1 MKTPVFSAIR
11 TAGLA
16 FLAAV
21 SLFGFVSCGN
31 EILDDGKLSFP
42 MMKTI
47 VDVEPGDEI
56 IFEFDAEED
65 WALTSDRQWIRFRDE
80 IGENASLEGY
90 AGSNVV
96 TIVVT
101 ADAQGF
107 EGDKAMV
114 EMTMDTETKVIAEIK
129 RSAKEKVARMYVH
142 HGFDEIEEV
151 EYVDI
156 AYLPREE
163 AVRIGFEA
171 NFEWKFISAPEW
183 VDTKPA
189 GSKSLEDVNG
199 SADQKITPED
209 FGAFFVKNMAKDCDR
224 TGYVV
229 IGEKDGDKTIEFE
242 IRSAGIPAAQILWD
256 DTKNVKGG
264 VTWSYLGK
272 IGDEEDAGNTAELH
286 FITKDFDYELL
297 YLDEKGNAINEEN
310 RTWLTVEDDLKGN
323 IKVSAVQN
331 EDGGDERAVY
341 LGVMPKG
348 VELAMYV
355 KVDNNWKNLK
365 SVLFPTNGF
374 AFNVNFPFVVALKQ
388 DAAPG
393 GFKLISQQT
402 IKEWH
407 KAERAENAEAIATGL
422 NLKVSD
428 NIWQYKF
435 TEATW
440 TGTSSVNLGIF
451 PKGFPNDKFGS
462 IKFYGSD
469 YKEIISTEG
478 KYDIPGWATGYGINP
493 YWTDYKPHFGLQLR
507 NTNRVPFADLPEGDL
522 IIVFYDDNEV
532 EVGTFVIKKS

>member
-129 RSAKEKVARMYVH
+129 RSAKEKVARMYVR
-142 HGFDEIEEV
+142 HGLDEIEEV

-163 AVRIGFEA
+163 SVLIGFEA
-171 NFEWKFISAPEW
+171 NFDWKFISAPEW
-183 VDTKPA
+183 VDTKPV
-189 GSKSLEDVNG
+189 GYKSLEDVNG
-199 SADQKITPED
+199 SADQEITPED
-209 FGAFFVKNMAKDCDR
+209 FGAFFVKNMAKDSDR
-224 TGYVV
+224 IGYVV
-229 IGEKDGDKTIEFE
+229 IGEKEGDKTIEFE
-242 IRSAGIPAAQILWD
+242 IRSAGIPAAQILWE
-256 DTKNVKGG
+256 DTKIAKGG

-272 IGDEEDAGNTAELH
+272 IGDAEDAGNSAELH
-286 FITKDFDYELL
+286 FIAKDFDYELL
-297 YLDEKGNAINEEN
+297 YLDAKGNAIAEEN
-310 RTWLTVEDDLKGN
+310 RSWLTVEDDGEGN
-323 IKVSAVQN
+323 LKVSAVQN

-348 VELAMYV
+348 IELAMYV
-355 KVDNNWKNLK
+355 KVDTEWMNLK
-365 SVLFPTNGF
+365 SVLFPSSGF
-374 AFNVNFPFVVALKQ
+374 AFNANYPFVVALQ
-388 DAAPG
+388 QEASPG
-393 GFKLISQQT
+393 GFKLINQNSYKDWQ
-402 IKEWH
+402 KP
-407 KAERAENAEAIATGL
+407 ERAENAEDIVKGL

-440 TGTSSVNLGIF
+440 SGTSAVNLGIL
-451 PKGFPNDKFGS
+451 PKGFPAGNWGS
-462 IKFYGSD
+462 LKFYGSD
-469 YKEIISTEG
+469 YKEIISSEG
-478 KYDIPGWATGYGINP
+478 VYDIPGWAKAYSIQP
-493 YWTDYKPHFGLQLR
+493 RSIDYQLHFGLLLKKA
-507 NTNRVPFADLPEGDL
+507 NRTPFAELPEGDL
-522 IIVFYDDNEV
+522 IIVFYDKNGA